1 MRNLVANF
9 YSQTIQEVLADFA
22 FQEDYPFCPDFLELA
37 EAHNIRSL
45 GEIIYGVYVL
55 RSKLDR
61 LNPYDKRQWA
71 DFMVT
76 NSALKDHMFMAK
88 QVHKL
93 AQEHNMP
100 RLVV

>member
-1 MRNLVANF
+1 MTNLVANF

-45 GEIIYGVYVL
+45 REIMYGVYVL
-55 RSKLDR
+55 RAKLDR
-61 LNPYDKRQWA
+61 LNPYDKSQWA
-71 DFMVT
+71 DFVVT
-76 NSALKDHMFMAK
+76 NGALKDHVFMAK

-93 AQEHNMP
+93 AQEQNVP